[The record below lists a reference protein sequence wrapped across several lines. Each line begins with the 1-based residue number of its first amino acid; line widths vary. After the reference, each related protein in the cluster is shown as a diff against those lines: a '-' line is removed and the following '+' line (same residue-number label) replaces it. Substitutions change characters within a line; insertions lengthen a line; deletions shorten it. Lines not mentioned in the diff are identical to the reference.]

1 MDIAGATK
9 AAVQIVTNPS
19 LITAAPFVASKAK
32 WDIQISGAY
41 NLLIHKDFPNR
52 KEIMKYVA
60 DKITNAFKNHNDTHL
75 HNGQACTSVPDAPDV
90 PKEVDFIK
98 EEKIFLKYG
107 EQINAKVDPKFDTIG
122 YGV

>member
-19 LITAAPFVASKAK
+19 LIKAK

-41 NLLIHKDFPNR
+41 NLLFPLIHKDFPNR